1 MGINP
6 KMLLKAAG
14 IFFKKNSPQILAA
27 VAVVGVVST
36 GVTAA
41 YATPKAVKLIDEAR
55 DENGDITK
63 VDAIK
68 AAWKVYIPAA
78 SLALATTACIVGGTG
93 ISLKRCATALAA
105 YGAAEG
111 HLTDYKKRV
120 LETVG
125 TEKAQEIQDHISQ
138 QALTSAPKVLP
149 SSCEHHEGD
158 TLFYDIWSGRYF
170 YGDRNT
176 IDRVVNRLNERMLAN
191 DVISL
196 NEFYE
201 GIGLDCTKGGQDVGW
216 NRNDGLLELR
226 YSAQV
231 ASNGDPC
238 LVIDFFIEPSLLLPW

>member
-1 MGINP
+1 MRINP
-6 KMLLKAAG
+6 KVFLKAAG

-27 VAVVGVVST
+27 VAVVGVVGT

-41 YATPKAVKLIDEAR
+41 YATPKAIKLVDEAR
-55 DENGDITK
+55 DENGDISK
-63 VDAIK
+63 PDAVK
-68 AAWKVYIPAA
+68 AAWKAYIPAA
-78 SLALATTACIVGGTG
+78 SIALATTACIIGGTG
-93 ISLKRCATALAA
+93 ISLKRCATVAAA
-105 YGAAEG
+105 YAAAES
-111 HLTDYKKRV
+111 HLADYKRSV
-120 LETVG
+120 VEAVG

-138 QALTSAPKVLP
+138 KALASTPKVLP

-176 IDRVVNRLNERMLAN
+176 IDRVVNQLNERMLAN
-191 DVISL
+191 DTISL

-201 GIGLDCTKGGQDVGW
+201 GIGLDCTKGGQDIGW

-238 LVIDFFIEPSLLLPW
+238 LVIDFFIAPSLLLPW